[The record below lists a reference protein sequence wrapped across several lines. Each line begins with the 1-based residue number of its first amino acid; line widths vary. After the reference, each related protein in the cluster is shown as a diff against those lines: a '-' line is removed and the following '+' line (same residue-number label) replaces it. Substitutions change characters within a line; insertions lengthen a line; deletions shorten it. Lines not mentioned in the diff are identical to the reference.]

1 MTDKHT
7 PVSRYFLTEL
17 NDGIQWLTD
26 GQDFGMN
33 AASVPELLEALE
45 YLEKEATLLL
55 AHASCDD
62 CTNHSV
68 HGALAKARVAI
79 KAAKGDA

>member
-33 AASVPELLEALE
+33 AASVPELLETLE
-45 YLEKEATLLL
+45 RISNGPATINASTSPESML
-55 AHASCDD
+55 ATIQDI
-62 CTNHSV
+62 V
-68 HGALAKARVAI
+68 ALARIAI
-79 KAAKGDA
+79 RDAKGDL